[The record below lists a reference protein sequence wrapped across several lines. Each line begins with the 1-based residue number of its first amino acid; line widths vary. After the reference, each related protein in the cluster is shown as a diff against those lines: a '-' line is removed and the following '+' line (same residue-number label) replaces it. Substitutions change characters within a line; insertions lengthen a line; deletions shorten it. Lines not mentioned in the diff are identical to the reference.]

1 MMHVSSRIMV
11 KALGCLTSVIF
22 TEGPKD
28 SVSMTMGSKSMSKA
42 RSTARVVGME
52 MLDGEVSQFWSLRG
66 EVPQRAVCKA
76 DASELL
82 TPPFVCCGL
91 KQFHIEAEMETT
103 M

>member
-42 RSTARVVGME
+42 RSTARVVEVE
-52 MLDGEVSQFWSLRG
+52 MLDGEVSQFRSLQR
-66 EVPQRAVCKA
+66 EMPQRAVCKA
-76 DASELL
+76 DASEGL
-82 TPPFVCCGL
+82 TPPFVAG
-91 KQFHIEAEMETT
+91 
-103 M
+103 